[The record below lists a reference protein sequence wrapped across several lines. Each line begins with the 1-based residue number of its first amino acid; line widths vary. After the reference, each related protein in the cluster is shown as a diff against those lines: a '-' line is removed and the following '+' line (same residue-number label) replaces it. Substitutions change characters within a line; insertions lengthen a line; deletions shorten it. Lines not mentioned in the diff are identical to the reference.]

1 MSKNE
6 NRLNF
11 RMTDETAAKIER
23 WYQEDNC
30 RSKNEFIEKA
40 VNCYAD
46 MLAAGES
53 TTLPRAVQS
62 AIDARLK
69 LFEDR
74 IASLLYKQAV
84 EMDMAMSI
92 LLQSVNVDEEV
103 LRQAIETDEG
113 AHYLGEIALVPVD
126 SPIAQSGLL
135 FYNTLFDENAA
146 CHFAFGQAYPA
157 CVPGGDDLPE
167 EELADLAI
175 EKVQDFIQNVLGLPK
190 NLRELGVQKEDI
202 PKMAQVF
209 SLPGKIEYQSE
220 AFVPISVDGAIE
232 IYNMAY

>member
-6 NRLNF
+6 NSLNF

-23 WYQEDNC
+23 WYQKDNC

-62 AIDARLK
+62 AIDSRLK

-84 EMDMAMSI
+84 EMDMDMAMSI
-92 LLQSVNVDEEV
+92 LLQSLNVSEEV
-103 LRQAIETDEG
+103 LRQERAKS
-113 AHYLGEIALVPVD
+113 IAAVKRT
-126 SPIAQSGLL
+126 
-135 FYNTLFDENAA
+135 N
-146 CHFAFGQAYPA
+146 GQ
-157 CVPGGDDLPE
+157 LRLE
-167 EELADLAI
+167 Q
-175 EKVQDFIQNVLGLPK
+175 K
-190 NLRELGVQKEDI
+190 LRELE
-202 PKMAQVF
+202 
-209 SLPGKIEYQSE
+209 SE
-220 AFVPISVDGAIE
+220 AWQG
-232 IYNMAY
+232 

>member
-11 RMTDETAAKIER
+11 RMTDETASKIER

-53 TTLPRAVQS
+53 TTLPWAVQS

-92 LLQSVNVDEEV
+92 VLQSINVSEEV
-103 LRQAIETDEG
+103 MRQERAKSIAAVKKTNGQLRMEQKLRDMENDEWQG
-113 AHYLGEIALVPVD
+113 
-126 SPIAQSGLL
+126 
-135 FYNTLFDENAA
+135 
-146 CHFAFGQAYPA
+146 
-157 CVPGGDDLPE
+157 
-167 EELADLAI
+167 
-175 EKVQDFIQNVLGLPK
+175 
-190 NLRELGVQKEDI
+190 
-202 PKMAQVF
+202 
-209 SLPGKIEYQSE
+209 
-220 AFVPISVDGAIE
+220 
-232 IYNMAY
+232 

>member
-11 RMTDETAAKIER
+11 RMTDETATKIER

-40 VNCYAD
+40 VNCYTD

-62 AIDARLK
+62 AIDSRLK

-74 IASLLYKQAV
+74 IASLLYKHTV

-92 LLQSVNVDEEV
+92 LLQSLNVSEEV
-103 LRQAIETDEG
+103 LRQERAKSIAAVKRTNGQLRMEQKLRDMENDEWQG
-113 AHYLGEIALVPVD
+113 
-126 SPIAQSGLL
+126 
-135 FYNTLFDENAA
+135 
-146 CHFAFGQAYPA
+146 
-157 CVPGGDDLPE
+157 
-167 EELADLAI
+167 
-175 EKVQDFIQNVLGLPK
+175 
-190 NLRELGVQKEDI
+190 
-202 PKMAQVF
+202 
-209 SLPGKIEYQSE
+209 
-220 AFVPISVDGAIE
+220 
-232 IYNMAY
+232 

>member
-62 AIDARLK
+62 AIDSRLK

-74 IASLLYKQAV
+74 IASLLYSRRWRWTWQCPSSCKAS
-84 EMDMAMSI
+84 M
-92 LLQSVNVDEEV
+92 
-103 LRQAIETDEG
+103 
-113 AHYLGEIALVPVD
+113 
-126 SPIAQSGLL
+126 
-135 FYNTLFDENAA
+135 
-146 CHFAFGQAYPA
+146 
-157 CVPGGDDLPE
+157 
-167 EELADLAI
+167 
-175 EKVQDFIQNVLGLPK
+175 
-190 NLRELGVQKEDI
+190 
-202 PKMAQVF
+202 
-209 SLPGKIEYQSE
+209 
-220 AFVPISVDGAIE
+220 
-232 IYNMAY
+232 

>member
-53 TTLPRAVQS
+53 ATLPRAVQS
-62 AIDARLK
+62 AIDSRLK

-84 EMDMAMSI
+84 EMDMDMAMSI
-92 LLQSVNVDEEV
+92 LLQSLNVSEEV
-103 LRQAIETDEG
+103 LRQERAKS
-113 AHYLGEIALVPVD
+113 IAAVKRT
-126 SPIAQSGLL
+126 
-135 FYNTLFDENAA
+135 N
-146 CHFAFGQAYPA
+146 GQ
-157 CVPGGDDLPE
+157 LRME
-167 EELADLAI
+167 Q
-175 EKVQDFIQNVLGLPK
+175 K
-190 NLRELGVQKEDI
+190 LRELEN
-202 PKMAQVF
+202 
-209 SLPGKIEYQSE
+209 E
-220 AFVPISVDGAIE
+220 AWQG
-232 IYNMAY
+232 

>member
-1 MSKNE
+1 LPRFSAQAVVAPFARGFGAAGVFVPASAGVSTKMSVPYGRLKGMMSKNE

-11 RMTDETAAKIER
+11 RMTDETATKIER

-62 AIDARLK
+62 AIDSRLK

-74 IASLLYKQAV
+74 IASLLYKQTV

-92 LLQSVNVDEEV
+92 LLQSLNVSEEV
-103 LRQAIETDEG
+103 LRQERAKS
-113 AHYLGEIALVPVD
+113 IAAVKRT
-126 SPIAQSGLL
+126 
-135 FYNTLFDENAA
+135 N
-146 CHFAFGQAYPA
+146 GQ
-157 CVPGGDDLPE
+157 LRLE
-167 EELADLAI
+167 Q
-175 EKVQDFIQNVLGLPK
+175 K
-190 NLRELGVQKEDI
+190 LRELE
-202 PKMAQVF
+202 
-209 SLPGKIEYQSE
+209 SE
-220 AFVPISVDGAIE
+220 AWQD
-232 IYNMAY
+232 

>member
-62 AIDARLK
+62 AIDSRLK

-84 EMDMAMSI
+84 EMDMAKHPCE
-92 LLQSVNVDEEV
+92 NWCCR
-103 LRQAIETDEG
+103 LRCWLCCG
-113 AHYLGEIALVPVD
+113 
-126 SPIAQSGLL
+126 
-135 FYNTLFDENAA
+135 NTA
-146 CHFAFGQAYPA
+146 GRWIPA
-157 CVPGGDDLPE
+157 GCFRP
-167 EELADLAI
+167 
-175 EKVQDFIQNVLGLPK
+175 Q
-190 NLRELGVQKEDI
+190 
-202 PKMAQVF
+202 
-209 SLPGKIEYQSE
+209 
-220 AFVPISVDGAIE
+220 
-232 IYNMAY
+232 

>member
-6 NRLNF
+6 NQAELTGMS
-11 RMTDETAAKIER
+11 RMTTATKIER

-53 TTLPRAVQS
+53 ATLPRAVQS
-62 AIDARLK
+62 AIDSRLK

-92 LLQSVNVDEEV
+92 LLQSLNVSEEV
-103 LRQAIETDEG
+103 LRQERAKS
-113 AHYLGEIALVPVD
+113 IAAVKRT
-126 SPIAQSGLL
+126 
-135 FYNTLFDENAA
+135 N
-146 CHFAFGQAYPA
+146 GQ
-157 CVPGGDDLPE
+157 LRLE
-167 EELADLAI
+167 Q
-175 EKVQDFIQNVLGLPK
+175 K
-190 NLRELGVQKEDI
+190 LRELE
-202 PKMAQVF
+202 
-209 SLPGKIEYQSE
+209 SE
-220 AFVPISVDGAIE
+220 SWQG
-232 IYNMAY
+232 

>member
-11 RMTDETAAKIER
+11 RMTDETATKIER

-53 TTLPRAVQS
+53 TTLPHAVQS
-62 AIDARLK
+62 AIDSRLK

-74 IASLLYKQAV
+74 IASLLYKQTV

-92 LLQSVNVDEEV
+92 VLQSLNMSEEV
-103 LRQAIETDEG
+103 LRQERAKSIAAVKRTNGQLRMEQKLRDMENDEWQG
-113 AHYLGEIALVPVD
+113 
-126 SPIAQSGLL
+126 
-135 FYNTLFDENAA
+135 
-146 CHFAFGQAYPA
+146 
-157 CVPGGDDLPE
+157 
-167 EELADLAI
+167 
-175 EKVQDFIQNVLGLPK
+175 
-190 NLRELGVQKEDI
+190 
-202 PKMAQVF
+202 
-209 SLPGKIEYQSE
+209 
-220 AFVPISVDGAIE
+220 
-232 IYNMAY
+232 